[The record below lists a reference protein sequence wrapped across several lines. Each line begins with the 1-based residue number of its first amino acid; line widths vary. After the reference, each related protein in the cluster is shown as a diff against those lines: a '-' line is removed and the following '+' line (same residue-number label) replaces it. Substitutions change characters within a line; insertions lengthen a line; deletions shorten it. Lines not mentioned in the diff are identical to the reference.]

1 MKKIVLTPEQVAL
14 IEYELK
20 QPIGY
25 EPIEDENEVRML
37 REILHMA
44 IDLMEELKEFDS
56 DDTLE
61 WFYNKYKEQQ
71 AQEQR

>member
-1 MKKIVLTPEQVAL
+1 MKKIVLTKEQIAL

-25 EPIEDENEVRML
+25 EPVEENEVRML
-37 REILHMA
+37 MEILDMA

-71 AQEQR
+71 AKA

>member
-1 MKKIVLTPEQVAL
+1 MEKIVLTPEQVAL

-25 EPIEDENEVRML
+25 EPIEENEVRML
-37 REILHMA
+37 MEILDMA

-71 AQEQR
+71 AEA

>member
-1 MKKIVLTPEQVAL
+1 MEKIVLTPEQVAL

-25 EPIEDENEVRML
+25 EPIEENEVRML
-37 REILHMA
+37 MEILDMA

-61 WFYNKYKEQQ
+61 WFYNKYKEQ
-71 AQEQR
+71 

>member
-1 MKKIVLTPEQVAL
+1 MKKIVLTKEQIAL

-25 EPIEDENEVRML
+25 EPVEENEVRML
-37 REILHMA
+37 MEILDMA

-71 AQEQR
+71 AEA

>member
-1 MKKIVLTPEQVAL
+1 
-14 IEYELK
+14 
-20 QPIGY
+20 
-25 EPIEDENEVRML
+25 ML
-37 REILHMA
+37 MEILDMA

-71 AQEQR
+71 AEA